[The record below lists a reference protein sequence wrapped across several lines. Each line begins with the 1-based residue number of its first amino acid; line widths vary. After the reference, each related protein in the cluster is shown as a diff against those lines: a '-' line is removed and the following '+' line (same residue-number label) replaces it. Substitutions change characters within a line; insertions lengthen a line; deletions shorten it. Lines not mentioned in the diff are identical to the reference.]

1 MRGILCGIM
10 RACLLL
16 AGCLLLSHCA
26 QREPAA
32 PPSPDQV
39 EWYIARKE
47 PLTFCPKGQHLPD
60 QTVPSWGDEYV
71 YLADRRTRFYIP
83 PKHLGHRSQALALR
97 QASLKENGMLPSSTQ
112 QTFQWVAKNTL
123 RLLLLPALVSVGGED
138 GDGVKDTFAGM
149 WQD

>member
-1 MRGILCGIM
+1 M
-10 RACLLL
+10 RASALAACLI
-16 AGCLLLSHCA
+16 LLSQCA
-26 QREPAA
+26 HREPAEL
-32 PPSPDQV
+32 PPPAHV
-39 EWYIARKE
+39 EWYIAQNE

-60 QTVPSWGDEYV
+60 QTVPSRGEEYI

-83 PKHLGHRSQALALR
+83 PKHLVHRSQALALR